1 MNWEVRAQ
9 SDFWD
14 TLKPLRETYGRDQMV
29 SIVLTIKECIQ
40 ELAEKGYVDV
50 NGWADHALVKRP
62 YADGHHFE
70 FHIHDD
76 DVLVVYF
83 KVERKR
89 TIRLIGVF
97 THETIPTTRLSD

>member
-1 MNWEVRAQ
+1 MRWEVRA
-9 SDFWD
+9 SGVFWD
-14 TLKPLRETYGRDQMV
+14 TLKPLRESYGRDQMV
-29 SIVLTIKECIQ
+29 TIILTIKECIE

-50 NGWADHALVKRP
+50 NGWADHILVKRP
-62 YADGHHFE
+62 YADGCHFE

-89 TIRLIGVF
+89 RIRMVGVF
-97 THETIPTTRLSD
+97 THETIPTERFKG